1 MSNQIQ
7 QVQQR
12 QIACKAW
19 IGDLLKGNLAFD
31 GERFNF
37 IEVAHKKIFR
47 VNIIANVIDKYKN
60 EDSEKQYSAL
70 SLDDAS
76 GQIRVKTFGGD
87 TKKLSDVNIGD
98 TILVVGQLRYFNN
111 ELYVIPEI
119 IRQLDEKWLI
129 VRKLE
134 LDEQYDAL
142 SKENIPVDERSPMLL
157 DKTKGLG
164 RAKKTDILVVEEK
177 LENEPEMKAE
187 AKVEEK
193 VEEKEA
199 EGSNG
204 IKESIFNLIKQSD
217 EGVNVD
223 TLIMSVNYP
232 VYDINAA
239 IAALIEDG
247 RIYEPRPGKLR
258 SI

>member
-12 QIACKAW
+12 QTACKAW

-37 IEVAHKKIFR
+37 IEVAHKKISR
-47 VNIIANVIDKYKN
+47 VNIIANVIDKYESEN
-60 EDSEKQYSAL
+60 PEKQYSTL
-70 SLDDAS
+70 TLDDAS
-76 GQIRVKTFGGD
+76 GQMRVKTFGGD

-98 TILVVGQLRYFNN
+98 TILIIGQLRYFNN

-134 LDEQYDAL
+134 LDEQYDTL
-142 SKENIPVDERSPMLL
+142 SKENIPVDESSMLL
-157 DKTKGLG
+157 DRTKELG
-164 RAKKTDILVVEEK
+164 RAKKTAVVVEEK
-177 LENEPEMKAE
+177 LENEPEIKAE
-187 AKVEEK
+187 AK

-204 IKESIFNLIKQSD
+204 IKESVFNLIKQSD
-217 EGVNVD
+217 EGINVD

>member
-7 QVQQR
+7 QAQQR
-12 QIACKAW
+12 QIAYKAW
-19 IGDLLKGNLAFD
+19 IGDILKGNLAFD

-37 IEVAHKKIFR
+37 IEVARKKISR

-60 EDSEKQYSAL
+60 EDSEKQYATL
-70 SLDDAS
+70 TLDDAS

-98 TILVVGQLRYFNN
+98 TILIIGQLRYFNN
-111 ELYVIPEI
+111 ELYIIPEI

-134 LDEQYDAL
+134 LDEQYDTL
-142 SKENIPVDERSPMLL
+142 SKENIPIDESSMLL
-157 DKTKGLG
+157 DKTKELE
-164 RAKKTDILVVEEK
+164 RAKKTAVVIEEK
-177 LENEPEMKAE
+177 LENEPEMKVE
-187 AKVEEK
+187 AK

-204 IKESIFNLIKQSD
+204 IKESVFNLIKQSD
-217 EGVNVD
+217 EGINVD

>member
-12 QIACKAW
+12 QTACKAW

-47 VNIIANVIDKYKN
+47 VNIIANVIDKYESEN
-60 EDSEKQYSAL
+60 PEKQYSAL
-70 SLDDAS
+70 TLDDAS
-76 GQIRVKTFGGD
+76 GQMRVKTFGGD

-157 DKTKGLG
+157 DKTKELG
-164 RAKKTDILVVEEK
+164 RAKKTDIAVVEEK

-187 AKVEEK
+187 TKA
-193 VEEKEA
+193 EEKEA

-204 IKESIFNLIKQSD
+204 IKESVFNLIKQSD
-217 EGVNVD
+217 EGINVD